1 MPDESSDPG
10 VRYST
15 KEMLAKIDLKVDAIA
30 LALIGKAD
38 LSALVAVNLN
48 LEDQQRRMIEQAG
61 RLQSLEAAITGG
73 ADHGRRIVELER
85 SDAIYQATSRDRK
98 YLYGALLTLI
108 SVLVAVGGLILAV
121 K

>member
-1 MPDESSDPG
+1 MAESTGG
-10 VRYST
+10 VTFTT
-15 KEMLAKIDLKVDAIA
+15 KEMLEKIDIKVDHITT
-30 LALIGKAD
+30 ALIGKAD
-38 LSALVAVNLN
+38 LAALIAINLN
-48 LEDQQRRMIEQAG
+48 LEDQQRRLIDLAS
-61 RLQSLEAAITGG
+61 RLQSVEAAVTTGATFG
-73 ADHGRRIVELER
+73 SRIVELER